1 MINIQKNSLRFQQ
14 LFEAVKEGWEIDQPV
29 LLGAMWQSDSNE
41 SIYHF
46 VLRNKVDD
54 KTTLFSLPVSSQLLA
69 FLTENNIQVNV
80 LG

>member
-1 MINIQKNSLRFQQ
+1 MINMQKKCLRFQQ
-14 LFEAVKEGWEIDQPV
+14 FFETVKKGWKIDQPV
-29 LLGAMWQSDSNE
+29 LFGAMWRSGSNS

-46 VLRNKVDD
+46 VLRNEVDD
-54 KTTLFSLPVSSQLLA
+54 KTTLFSLPPSSQLLA